1 MKLRQ
6 QKVLTISPASFWLGL
21 FFIIPLCIILFYSF
35 LQRGTYG
42 GIEYIFTFENYERVF
57 DPLYIKPVITSF
69 LLALINTVIC
79 LILGYPLAWFIAMHP
94 SNKWKT
100 VLLFLV
106 ILPFWTNFLV
116 RTYAWMIILRTEGL
130 LNNFLIWINLINEPL
145 ELLYTQKAV
154 VIGLVYGYLP
164 FMVLPLYASIEK
176 LDKNL
181 LQASKDLGA
190 NSFKTFLNVS
200 LPLTRSGV
208 VAGSILVFV
217 PSIGAFITPDL
228 LGGAKNLM
236 IGNLIK
242 EQFLSARDW
251 PFGSALSVILMAI
264 VLIMLM
270 LYVKFGLEKES
281 IEKVM

>member
-1 MKLRQ
+1 MKLKQ
-6 QKVLTISPASFWLGL
+6 QKIWTISPASFWLVL
-21 FFIIPLCIILFYSF
+21 FFVIPLFIILFYSF

-42 GIEYIFTFENYERVF
+42 GIEYTFTFENYERVF
-57 DPLYIKPVITSF
+57 DPLFIKPVVSSF

-79 LILGYPLAWFIAMHP
+79 LLLGYPLAWFIAMHP
-94 SNKWKT
+94 SKKWKNI
-100 VLLFLV
+100 LLFLV
-106 ILPFWTNFLV
+106 ILPFWTSFLV

-130 LNNFLIWINLINEPL
+130 LNNFLIWLNMINEPL
-145 ELLYTQKAV
+145 ELLFTQKAV
-154 VIGLVYGYLP
+154 VIGLVYGYIP

-181 LQASKDLGA
+181 LQAAQDLGA

-200 LPLTRSGV
+200 LPLTRSGI

-251 PFGSALSVILMAI
+251 PFGSSLSVILMAI

-270 LYVKFGLEKES
+270 IYVKYGLEKEA